1 MRVFLSQTAKGLF
14 SSSGGYKANNALL
27 RYLLSRGH
35 RVRQLCYSYR
45 GEVEHYMQN
54 MNSSG
59 EHDPRVCTTVL
70 HMRLEDGKP
79 GIDVKVQELCMDDG
93 VETLA
98 LDSEAF
104 DAVFG
109 GKADSPNQLARM
121 SAEYI
126 EKGTSSAPLM
136 DFISFLQVEIRRFSP
151 THIISND
158 GLSMKASLAS
168 ELDHLTMSRIAVV
181 HTAEQLPFGPFAGGV
196 PGHSSTTREAD
207 LFQQLD
213 GIWSVSDTIRNYA
226 LEHSQLQTQ
235 FLVHHPWTYLVGKDH
250 EMPTRLFNWDKKFVA
265 MINPCPIKGSGI
277 FVNLARACPQLEFM
291 TYMSWGADDVTV
303 KQMEDLPNMTVR
315 PCCAIEKDL
324 WRDIKVLVVP
334 SLWCEAW
341 GMVVVEAHLRGIPV
355 VSSNSGAL
363 SESMIG
369 LDYIIPVNPISGER
383 DESGRYTVPKQDVGT
398 WVKTITKLMQ
408 DRSEYERV
416 SATVRNTTKK
426 WLKGNTEA
434 DIETWL
440 MGMRTGSNIQGWN
453 TD

>member
-1 MRVFLSQTAKGLF
+1 MRAFLIQTAKGLF

-27 RYLLSRGH
+27 RYLSSRGH

-45 GEVEHYMQN
+45 GEVEHYMQTL
-54 MNSSG
+54 NSSG
-59 EHDPRVCTTVL
+59 DYDPRVDTRVL

-79 GIDVKVQELCMDDG
+79 GIDVKVHEICMDDG

-104 DAVFG
+104 DAAFS
-109 GKADSPNQLARM
+109 GKADSPNQRARM

-136 DFISFLQVEIRRFSP
+136 DFISFLQREIRRFSP

-168 ELDHLTMSRIAVV
+168 ELAHLTMSRIAVV

-213 GIWSVSDTIRNYA
+213 GIWSVSDAIRNYA
-226 LEHSQLQTQ
+226 LEHGQLQTR

-250 EMPTRLFNWDKKFVA
+250 EMPSRLFNWDKKFVA
-265 MINPCPIKGSGI
+265 MINPCPVKGSCI
-277 FVNLARACPQLEFM
+277 FVNLARACPQLEFL
-291 TYMSWGADDVTV
+291 TYMSWGADDATV
-303 KQMEDLPNMTVR
+303 KQMEDLPNMTIL
-315 PCCAIEKDL
+315 PCCAKEKDL

-363 SESMIG
+363 SESMLG

-383 DESGRYTVPKQDVGT
+383 DESGRYTVPEQDVGP
-398 WVKTITKLMQ
+398 WVKAITKLMQ
-408 DRSEYERV
+408 DRPEYERV
-416 SATVRNTTKK
+416 SATVRNKTKE
-426 WLKGNTEA
+426 WLKGNNEA

-440 MGMRTGSNIQGWN
+440 MGIRTGSKF
-453 TD
+453 

>member
-1 MRVFLSQTAKGLF
+1 MRAFLIQTAKGLF

-27 RYLLSRGH
+27 RYLSSRGH

-45 GEVEHYMQN
+45 GEVEHYMQTL
-54 MNSSG
+54 NSSG
-59 EHDPRVCTTVL
+59 DYDPRVDTRVL

-79 GIDVKVQELCMDDG
+79 GIDVKVHEICMDDG

-104 DAVFG
+104 DAAFS
-109 GKADSPNQLARM
+109 GKADSPNQRARM

-126 EKGTSSAPLM
+126 EKGSSSAPLM
-136 DFISFLQVEIRRFSP
+136 DFISFLQREIRRFSP

-168 ELDHLTMSRIAVV
+168 ELAHLTMSRIAVV

-213 GIWSVSDTIRNYA
+213 GIWSVSDAIRNYA
-226 LEHSQLQTQ
+226 LEHGQLQTR

-250 EMPTRLFNWDKKFVA
+250 EMPSRLFNWDKKFVA
-265 MINPCPIKGSGI
+265 MINPCPVKGSCI
-277 FVNLARACPQLEFM
+277 FVNLARACPQLEFL
-291 TYMSWGADDVTV
+291 TYMSWGADDATV
-303 KQMEDLPNMTVR
+303 KQMEDLPNMTIL
-315 PCCAIEKDL
+315 PCCAKEKDL

-363 SESMIG
+363 SESMLG

-383 DESGRYTVPKQDVGT
+383 DESGRYTVPEQDVGP
-398 WVKTITKLMQ
+398 WVKAITKLMQ
-408 DRSEYERV
+408 DRPEYERV
-416 SATVRNTTKK
+416 SATVRNKTKE
-426 WLKGNTEA
+426 WLKGNNEA

-440 MGMRTGSNIQGWN
+440 MGIRMGSKF
-453 TD
+453 

>member
-1 MRVFLSQTAKGLF
+1 MRAFLIQTAKGLF

-27 RYLLSRGH
+27 RYLSSRGH

-45 GEVEHYMQN
+45 GEVEHYMQTL
-54 MNSSG
+54 NSSG
-59 EHDPRVCTTVL
+59 DYDPRLDTRVL

-79 GIDVKVQELCMDDG
+79 GIDVKVHEICMDDG

-104 DAVFG
+104 DAAFG

-136 DFISFLQVEIRRFSP
+136 DFISFLQREIRRFSP

-168 ELDHLTMSRIAVV
+168 ELAHLTMSRIAVV

-213 GIWSVSDTIRNYA
+213 GIWSVSDAIRNYA
-226 LEHSQLQTQ
+226 LEHGQLQTR

-250 EMPTRLFNWDKKFVA
+250 EMPSRLFNWDKKFVA
-265 MINPCPIKGSGI
+265 MINPCPVKGSCI
-277 FVNLARACPQLEFM
+277 FVNLARACPQLEFL
-291 TYMSWGADDVTV
+291 TYMSWGADDATV
-303 KQMEDLPNMTVR
+303 KQMEDLPNMTIR
-315 PCCAIEKDL
+315 PCCAKEKDL

-363 SESMIG
+363 SESMLG

-383 DESGRYTVPKQDVGT
+383 DESGRYTVPEQDVGP
-398 WVKTITKLMQ
+398 WVKAITKLMQ
-408 DRSEYERV
+408 DRPEYERV
-416 SATVRNTTKK
+416 SATVRNKTKE
-426 WLKGNTEA
+426 WLKGNNEA

-440 MGMRTGSNIQGWN
+440 MGMRTGSKI
-453 TD
+453 

>member
-1 MRVFLSQTAKGLF
+1 MRAFVIQTAKGLF

-27 RYLLSRGH
+27 RYLSSRGH

-45 GEVEHYMQN
+45 GEVEHYMQTL
-54 MNSSG
+54 NSSG
-59 EHDPRVCTTVL
+59 DYDPRLDTRVL

-79 GIDVKVQELCMDDG
+79 GIDVKVHEICMDDG

-104 DAVFG
+104 DAAFG

-136 DFISFLQVEIRRFSP
+136 DFVSFLQREIRRFSP

-168 ELDHLTMSRIAVV
+168 ELAHLTMSRIAVV

-213 GIWSVSDTIRNYA
+213 GIWSVSDAIRNYA
-226 LEHSQLQTQ
+226 LEQGQLQTR

-250 EMPTRLFNWDKKFVA
+250 EMPSRLFNWDKKFVA
-265 MINPCPIKGSGI
+265 MINPCP
-277 FVNLARACPQLEFM
+277 
-291 TYMSWGADDVTV
+291 
-303 KQMEDLPNMTVR
+303 MEDLPNMTIR
-315 PCCAIEKDL
+315 PCCAKEKDL
-324 WRDIKVLVVP
+324 WRDIKVLIVP

-363 SESMIG
+363 SESMLG
-369 LDYIIPVNPISGER
+369 LDYIIPVNPISGES
-383 DESGRYTVPKQDVGT
+383 DESGRYTVPEQDVEP
-398 WVKTITKLMQ
+398 WVKAITKLMQ
-408 DRSEYERV
+408 DRPEYERV
-416 SATVRNTTKK
+416 SATVRNKTKE
-426 WLKGNTEA
+426 WLKGNNEA

-440 MGMRTGSNIQGWN
+440 MGMRTGSKF
-453 TD
+453 

>member
-1 MRVFLSQTAKGLF
+1 MRAFLIQTAKGLF

-27 RYLLSRGH
+27 RYLSSRGH

-45 GEVEHYMQN
+45 GEVEHYMQTL
-54 MNSSG
+54 NSSG
-59 EHDPRVCTTVL
+59 DYDPRLDTRVL

-79 GIDVKVQELCMDDG
+79 GIDVKVHEICMDDG

-104 DAVFG
+104 DAAFS
-109 GKADSPNQLARM
+109 GKADSPNQRARM

-136 DFISFLQVEIRRFSP
+136 DFISFLQREIRRFSP

-168 ELDHLTMSRIAVV
+168 ELAHLTMSRIAVV

-213 GIWSVSDTIRNYA
+213 GIWSVSDAIRNYA
-226 LEHSQLQTQ
+226 LEHGQLQTR

-250 EMPTRLFNWDKKFVA
+250 EMPSRLFNWDKKFVA
-265 MINPCPIKGSGI
+265 MINPCPVKGSCI
-277 FVNLARACPQLEFM
+277 FVNLARACPQLEFL
-291 TYMSWGADDVTV
+291 TYMSWGADDATV
-303 KQMEDLPNMTVR
+303 KQMEDLPNMTIL
-315 PCCAIEKDL
+315 PCCAKEKDL

-363 SESMIG
+363 SESMLG

-383 DESGRYTVPKQDVGT
+383 DESGRYTVPEQDVGP
-398 WVKTITKLMQ
+398 WVKAITKLMQ
-408 DRSEYERV
+408 DRPEYERV
-416 SATVRNTTKK
+416 SATVRNKTKE
-426 WLKGNTEA
+426 WLKGNNEA

-440 MGMRTGSNIQGWN
+440 MGIRTGSKF
-453 TD
+453 

>member
-1 MRVFLSQTAKGLF
+1 MRAFLIQTAKGLF

-27 RYLLSRGH
+27 RYLSSRGH

-45 GEVEHYMQN
+45 GEVEHYMQTL
-54 MNSSG
+54 NSSG
-59 EHDPRVCTTVL
+59 DYDPRLDTRVL

-79 GIDVKVQELCMDDG
+79 GIDVKVHEICMDDG

-104 DAVFG
+104 DAAFS
-109 GKADSPNQLARM
+109 GKADSPNQRARI

-136 DFISFLQVEIRRFSP
+136 DFISFLQREIRRFSP

-168 ELDHLTMSRIAVV
+168 ELAHLTMSRIAVV

-213 GIWSVSDTIRNYA
+213 GIWSVSDAIRNYA
-226 LEHSQLQTQ
+226 LEHGQLQTR

-250 EMPTRLFNWDKKFVA
+250 EMPSRLFNWDK
-265 MINPCPIKGSGI
+265 N
-277 FVNLARACPQLEFM
+277 
-291 TYMSWGADDVTV
+291 WGADDATV
-303 KQMEDLPNMTVR
+303 KQMEDLPNMTIL
-315 PCCAIEKDL
+315 PCCAKEKDL

-363 SESMIG
+363 SESMLG

-383 DESGRYTVPKQDVGT
+383 DESGRYTVPEQDVGP
-398 WVKTITKLMQ
+398 WVKAITKLMQ
-408 DRSEYERV
+408 DRPEYERV
-416 SATVRNTTKK
+416 SATVRNKTKE
-426 WLKGNTEA
+426 WLKGNNEA
-434 DIETWL
+434 VIETWL
-440 MGMRTGSNIQGWN
+440 MGIRTGSKF
-453 TD
+453 

>member
-1 MRVFLSQTAKGLF
+1 MRAFLIQTAKGLF

-27 RYLLSRGH
+27 RYLSSRGH

-45 GEVEHYMQN
+45 GEVEHYMQTL
-54 MNSSG
+54 NSSG
-59 EHDPRVCTTVL
+59 DYDPRLDTRVL

-79 GIDVKVQELCMDDG
+79 GIDVKVHEICMDDG

-104 DAVFG
+104 DAAFS
-109 GKADSPNQLARM
+109 GKADSPNQRARM

-136 DFISFLQVEIRRFSP
+136 DFISFLQREIRRFSP

-168 ELDHLTMSRIAVV
+168 ELAHLTMSRIAVV

-213 GIWSVSDTIRNYA
+213 GIWSVSDAIRNYA
-226 LEHSQLQTQ
+226 LEHGQLQTR

-250 EMPTRLFNWDKKFVA
+250 EMPSRLFNWDK
-265 MINPCPIKGSGI
+265 N
-277 FVNLARACPQLEFM
+277 
-291 TYMSWGADDVTV
+291 WGADDATV
-303 KQMEDLPNMTVR
+303 KQMEDLPNMTIL
-315 PCCAIEKDL
+315 PCCAKEKDL

-363 SESMIG
+363 SESMLG

-383 DESGRYTVPKQDVGT
+383 DESGRYTVPEQDVGP
-398 WVKTITKLMQ
+398 WVKAITKLMQ
-408 DRSEYERV
+408 DRPEYERV
-416 SATVRNTTKK
+416 SATVRNKTKE
-426 WLKGNTEA
+426 WLKGNNEA
-434 DIETWL
+434 VIETWL
-440 MGMRTGSNIQGWN
+440 MGIRTGSKF
-453 TD
+453 

>member
-1 MRVFLSQTAKGLF
+1 MRVFLIQTAKGLF

-27 RYLLSRGH
+27 RYLSSRGH

-45 GEVEHYMQN
+45 GEIEHYMQN

-93 VETLA
+93 VEALA

-126 EKGTSSAPLM
+126 EQLSTRP
-136 DFISFLQVEIRRFSP
+136 
-151 THIISND
+151 SNF
-158 GLSMKASLAS
+158 
-168 ELDHLTMSRIAVV
+168 
-181 HTAEQLPFGPFAGGV
+181 PFGPFAGGV

-226 LEHSQLQTQ
+226 LEHGQLQTR

-265 MINPCPIKGSGI
+265 MINPCPIKGSCI
-277 FVNLARACPQLEFM
+277 FVNLARACPQLEFL

-355 VSSNSGAL
+355 VSSNSDAL

-383 DESGRYTVPKQDVGT
+383 DESGRYTVPKQDVGP

-416 SATVRNTTKK
+416 SATVLNTTNK
-426 WLKGNTEA
+426 WLKGNNEA

>member
-1 MRVFLSQTAKGLF
+1 MRAFLIQTAKGLF

-27 RYLLSRGH
+27 RYLSSRGH

-45 GEVEHYMQN
+45 GEVEHYIQTL
-54 MNSSG
+54 NSSG
-59 EHDPRVCTTVL
+59 DYDPRLDTRVL

-79 GIDVKVQELCMDDG
+79 GIDVKVHEICMDHG

-104 DAVFG
+104 DAAFS
-109 GKADSPNQLARM
+109 GKADSPNQRARM

-136 DFISFLQVEIRRFSP
+136 DFISFLQREIRRFSP

-168 ELDHLTMSRIAVV
+168 ELAHLTMSRIAVV

-213 GIWSVSDTIRNYA
+213 GIWSVSDAIRNYA
-226 LEHSQLQTQ
+226 LEHGQLQTR
-235 FLVHHPWTYLVGKDH
+235 FPVHHPWTYLVGKDH
-250 EMPTRLFNWDKKFVA
+250 EMPSRLFNWDKKFVA
-265 MINPCPIKGSGI
+265 MINPCPVKGSCI
-277 FVNLARACPQLEFM
+277 FVNLARACPQLEFL
-291 TYMSWGADDVTV
+291 TYMSWGADDATV
-303 KQMEDLPNMTVR
+303 KQMEDLPNMTIL
-315 PCCAIEKDL
+315 PCCAKEKDL

-363 SESMIG
+363 SESMLG

-383 DESGRYTVPKQDVGT
+383 DESGRYTVPEQDVGP
-398 WVKTITKLMQ
+398 WVKAITKLMQ
-408 DRSEYERV
+408 DRPEYERV
-416 SATVRNTTKK
+416 SATVRNKTKE
-426 WLKGNTEA
+426 WLKGNNEA

-440 MGMRTGSNIQGWN
+440 MGIRTGSKF
-453 TD
+453 

>member
-1 MRVFLSQTAKGLF
+1 MRAFLIQTAKGLF

-27 RYLLSRGH
+27 RYLSSRGH

-45 GEVEHYMQN
+45 GEVEHYMQTL
-54 MNSSG
+54 NSSG
-59 EHDPRVCTTVL
+59 DYDPRLDTRVL

-79 GIDVKVQELCMDDG
+79 GIDVKVHEICMDDG

-104 DAVFG
+104 DAAFG

-136 DFISFLQVEIRRFSP
+136 DFISFLQREIRRFSP

-168 ELDHLTMSRIAVV
+168 ELAHLTMSRIAVV

-213 GIWSVSDTIRNYA
+213 GICSVSDAIRNYA
-226 LEHSQLQTQ
+226 LEQGQLQTR

-250 EMPTRLFNWDKKFVA
+250 EMPSRLFNWDKKFVA
-265 MINPCPIKGSGI
+265 MINPCPVKGSYI
-277 FVNLARACPQLEFM
+277 FVNLTRACPQLEFL
-291 TYMSWGADDVTV
+291 TYMSWGADNATV
-303 KQMEDLPNMTVR
+303 KQMEDLPNMTIR
-315 PCCAIEKDL
+315 PCCAKEKDL
-324 WRDIKVLVVP
+324 WRDIKVLIVP

-363 SESMIG
+363 SESMLG

-383 DESGRYTVPKQDVGT
+383 DESGRYTVPEQDVEP
-398 WVKTITKLMQ
+398 WVKAITKLMQ
-408 DRSEYERV
+408 DRPEYERV
-416 SATVRNTTKK
+416 SATVRNKTKE
-426 WLKGNTEA
+426 WLKGNNEA
-434 DIETWL
+434 SIETWL
-440 MGMRTGSNIQGWN
+440 MGMRTGSKF
-453 TD
+453 

>member
-1 MRVFLSQTAKGLF
+1 MRAFLIQTAKGLF

-27 RYLLSRGH
+27 RYLSSRGH
-35 RVRQLCYSYR
+35 RARQLCYSYR
-45 GEVEHYMQN
+45 GEVEHYMQTL
-54 MNSSG
+54 NSSG
-59 EHDPRVCTTVL
+59 DYDLRLDTRVL

-79 GIDVKVQELCMDDG
+79 GIDVKVHEICMDDG

-98 LDSEAF
+98 LDREAF
-104 DAVFG
+104 DAAFG

-136 DFISFLQVEIRRFSP
+136 DFISFLQREIRRFSP

-168 ELDHLTMSRIAVV
+168 ELAHLTMSRIAVV

-213 GIWSVSDTIRNYA
+213 GIWSVSDAIRNYA
-226 LEHSQLQTQ
+226 LEHGQLQTR

-250 EMPTRLFNWDKKFVA
+250 EMPSRLFNWDKKFVA
-265 MINPCPIKGSGI
+265 MINPCPVKGSCI
-277 FVNLARACPQLEFM
+277 FVNLARACPQLEFL
-291 TYMSWGADDVTV
+291 TYMSWGADDATV
-303 KQMEDLPNMTVR
+303 KQMEDLPNMTIR
-315 PCCAIEKDL
+315 PCCAKEKDL

-363 SESMIG
+363 SESMLG

-383 DESGRYTVPKQDVGT
+383 DESGRYTVPEQDVGP
-398 WVKTITKLMQ
+398 WVKAITKLMQ
-408 DRSEYERV
+408 DRPEYERV
-416 SATVRNTTKK
+416 SATVRNKTKE
-426 WLKGNTEA
+426 WLKGNNEA

-440 MGMRTGSNIQGWN
+440 MGMRTGSKI
-453 TD
+453 

>member
-1 MRVFLSQTAKGLF
+1 MRAFLIQTAKGLF

-27 RYLLSRGH
+27 RYLSSRGH

-45 GEVEHYMQN
+45 GEVEHYMQTL
-54 MNSSG
+54 NSSG
-59 EHDPRVCTTVL
+59 DYDPRLDTRVL

-79 GIDVKVQELCMDDG
+79 GIDVKVHEICMDDG

-104 DAVFG
+104 DAAFS
-109 GKADSPNQLARM
+109 GKADSPNQRARM

-136 DFISFLQVEIRRFSP
+136 DFISFLQREIRRFSP

-168 ELDHLTMSRIAVV
+168 ELAHLTMSRIAVV

-213 GIWSVSDTIRNYA
+213 GIWSMSDAIQNYA
-226 LEHSQLQTQ
+226 LEHGQLQTR

-250 EMPTRLFNWDKKFVA
+250 EMPSRLFNWDKKFVA
-265 MINPCPIKGSGI
+265 MINPCPVKGSCI
-277 FVNLARACPQLEFM
+277 FVNLARACPQLEFL
-291 TYMSWGADDVTV
+291 TYMSWGADDATV
-303 KQMEDLPNMTVR
+303 KQMEDLPNMTIL
-315 PCCAIEKDL
+315 PCCAKKKDL

-363 SESMIG
+363 SESMLG

-383 DESGRYTVPKQDVGT
+383 DESGRYTVPEQDVGP
-398 WVKTITKLMQ
+398 WVKAITKLMQ
-408 DRSEYERV
+408 DRPEYERV
-416 SATVRNTTKK
+416 SATVRNKTKE
-426 WLKGNTEA
+426 WLKGNNEA

-440 MGMRTGSNIQGWN
+440 MGIRTGSKF
-453 TD
+453 